1 MVELATIATGLDP
14 VAQPRA
20 AAVDNGSYDSD
31 ANLMTP
37 MNVGYVD
44 FSRKQGSTVPFF
56 LPCRHRTST
65 SENGGATAA
74 EEVPITATSA
84 AARFD
89 TEQTST
95 NRALTL
101 PMTGMELIQQVLELC
116 TDLLVMA

>member
-20 AAVDNGSYDSD
+20 AAVDNGSD
-31 ANLMTP
+31 A
-37 MNVGYVD
+37 
-44 FSRKQGSTVPFF
+44 
-56 LPCRHRTST
+56 
-65 SENGGATAA
+65 
-74 EEVPITATSA
+74 A

-95 NRALTL
+95 NRALTR